1 MCRPIDRAGNV
12 QTLLKKHKEVT
23 EELKNYQAT
32 IDALHEQASALGD
45 EDRQS
50 GPVLERLASI
60 DRRYIHANSQSIRFY
75 PKLLLKCYCHFT
87 FFLWI

>member
-1 MCRPIDRAGNV
+1 M

-23 EELKNYQAT
+23 EELKNYQST
-32 IDALHEQASALGD
+32 IEALHDQASALGE

-60 DRRYIHANSQSIRFY
+60 DRR
-75 PKLLLKCYCHFT
+75 
-87 FFLWI
+87 

>member
-1 MCRPIDRAGNV
+1 MCVGNV

-32 IDALHEQASALGD
+32 IDALHEQAAALGA

-60 DRRYIHANSQSIRFY
+60 DRRLVVWL
-75 PKLLLKCYCHFT
+75 PP
-87 FFLWI
+87 